1 MAKIFEIKNP
11 DGKYT
16 NEEVIDMFKKAL
28 QANGMSVDND
38 VPVEKQWNSIERSW
52 DTYERD
58 RKLYLNDYRE
68 VMGRIALAANASMVE
83 CDRLL
88 NKKYAD
94 MNSPILNMCNSHM
107 ADAVNDLIDL
117 ETERV
122 EFVEEYK
129 HLISLDQTVE

>member
-28 QANGMSVDND
+28 QANGMSVDED
-38 VPVEKQWNSIERSW
+38 VPVEKQRDSIERSW
-52 DTYERD
+52 DTYEND

-68 VMGRIALAANASMVE
+68 VIALAANASMVE

-94 MNSPILNMCNSHM
+94 MGFPILNMCNSHM
-107 ADAVNDLIDL
+107 ANAVNDLIDL
-117 ETERV
+117 EMERV
-122 EFVEEYK
+122 EFAEEYK